1 MTGPGGLSSRRAL
14 FIGQTRDTYR
24 WGNFGS
30 FDIDVRQRIHEVKF
44 GINYLFNWGKGAPVV
59 ARY

>member
-1 MTGPGGLSSRRAL
+1 VT
-14 FIGQTRDTYR
+14 FTDV
-24 WGNFGS
+24 NFGS
-30 FDIDVRQRIHEVKF
+30 GDIDVRQRIHEVKF